1 MFYLDNCIVSVN
13 ADGAEV
19 KNWYGAEGDIK
30 GIVQLESICV
40 CIFFTFMFVYFYI
53 FVILYLCIFAS
64 LSKKMHNWNEPVS
77 LSFLTVHL
85 TPSFVFDFWFLFI
98 SVYSKAAPLH
108 YFVWVVLQTLQR
120 NSPMVQ
126 APLISW
132 ITPGIITKRP
142 T

>member
-1 MFYLDNCIVSVN
+1 MFYLYNCIVSVN

-40 CIFFTFMFVYFYI
+40 CIFIYFYVCVFLYFCTFI
-53 FVILYLCIFAS
+53 FLHFAS